1 MAIAE
6 PQAVA
11 PRPKL
16 RWFQYSLRTL
26 LVLMTLV
33 AAGLGIYK
41 WWTIV
46 REQRRLQAFIRS
58 CTELTESQRELFCG
72 WVSDRALLQSL
83 NIVPAAGEQLP
94 SAAAIWVRPLVWQS
108 SFVNFQGHE
117 RHIFVFGAFWR
128 ENAGVVVLCDG
139 RDRPLSWNDC
149 CIGGLFESAW
159 LKTRGQQTELFIDA
173 STNGLHPFDEDRGIY
188 RFALEDKVV
197 PLPILWEPIEI
208 LTTHYAMEM
217 LKHRVMKHV
226 RSGGRV
232 PISLEQLPSQ
242 PGCMDS
248 NVDGWGRK
256 MELRFENRRATV
268 ISYGRDGKPGG
279 TDDDEDIVG
288 DFDATPEKDAG
299 EDDAKEW
306 LHNPTQSWARRYR

>member
-72 WVSDRALLQSL
+72 WVSDRALWQLL

-94 SAAAIWVRPLVWQS
+94 SAAAILGPSTGVAILFRQFPRPRAAHFRLW
-108 SFVNFQGHE
+108 
-117 RHIFVFGAFWR
+117 
-128 ENAGVVVLCDG
+128 
-139 RDRPLSWNDC
+139 
-149 CIGGLFESAW
+149 CILA
-159 LKTRGQQTELFIDA
+159 
-173 STNGLHPFDEDRGIY
+173 
-188 RFALEDKVV
+188 
-197 PLPILWEPIEI
+197 
-208 LTTHYAMEM
+208 
-217 LKHRVMKHV
+217 
-226 RSGGRV
+226 
-232 PISLEQLPSQ
+232 
-242 PGCMDS
+242 
-248 NVDGWGRK
+248 
-256 MELRFENRRATV
+256 
-268 ISYGRDGKPGG
+268 
-279 TDDDEDIVG
+279 
-288 DFDATPEKDAG
+288 
-299 EDDAKEW
+299 
-306 LHNPTQSWARRYR
+306 